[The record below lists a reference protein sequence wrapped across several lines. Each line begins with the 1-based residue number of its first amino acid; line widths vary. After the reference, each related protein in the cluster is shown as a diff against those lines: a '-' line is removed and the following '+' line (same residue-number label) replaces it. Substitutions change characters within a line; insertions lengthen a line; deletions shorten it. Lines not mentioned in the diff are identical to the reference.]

1 MSGKRYTD
9 EFKIEAV
16 KQVTERGHSV
26 ADVAQRLGITPH
38 SLYAWKLK
46 FGRPDV
52 VRQAEP
58 DQSAEVR
65 QLKAKLKRMTEERDI
80 LKNVYGLPRICKG
93 IAARYAFMRAHLG
106 EFRLHSMCRVLGVHH
121 SGYYV
126 WQRQTV
132 GVRKREDDRLLGLIK
147 HSRLA
152 SGGVYG
158 YRKVTV
164 DLRESGETC
173 SRHRVHRLMKGEG
186 LRAEVGYGSKP
197 RYRDGPVGIIANV
210 LNREFAPTAP
220 NRVWATDITYIRTYE
235 GWLYLAAVMDLYSRQ
250 IVGWATRSTMTG
262 DLVLQA
268 LLAAVWKRKPRPG
281 VMVHSD
287 QGSQFTSDDWQSF
300 LEAHQMV
307 PSMSR
312 RGNCHDNAVA
322 ESFFSTLKK
331 ERIKRR
337 IYPSRATAT
346 SDLFDY
352 IEMFYNPVRRH
363 GSAGDLSPIEFERRY
378 ALNGS

>member
-1 MSGKRYTD
+1 
-9 EFKIEAV
+9 
-16 KQVTERGHSV
+16 
-26 ADVAQRLGITPH
+26 
-38 SLYAWKLK
+38 
-46 FGRPDV
+46 
-52 VRQAEP
+52 
-58 DQSAEVR
+58 
-65 QLKAKLKRMTEERDI
+65 
-80 LKNVYGLPRICKG
+80 
-93 IAARYAFMRAHLG
+93 MRTHINEHCL
-106 EFRLHSMCRVLGVHH
+106 STMCRVLGVHR

-126 WQRQTV
+126 WQRQSAS
-132 GVRKREDDRLLGLIK
+132 VRKREDERLLGLIK
-147 HSRLA
+147 HHWLA

-173 SRHRVHRLMKGEG
+173 SRHRVLRLMQCEG

-197 RYRDGPVGIIANV
+197 RFRGGPVGVVANV
-210 LNREFAPTAP
+210 LNREFAPDAP
-220 NRVWATDITYIRTYE
+220 NKVWVTDITYIRTYE

-250 IVGWATRSTMTG
+250 IVGWATRATMTS

-268 LLAAVWKRKPRPG
+268 LLAAVWKRKPEPG

-287 QGSQFTSDDWQSF
+287 QGSQFTSDDWRSF
-300 LEAHQMV
+300 LKAHHMV

-322 ESFFSTLKK
+322 ESFFSALKK

-337 IYPSRATAT
+337 IYPTRAMAT
-346 SDLFDY
+346 TDVFDY
-352 IEMFYNPVRRH
+352 IEMFYNPIRRH
-363 GSAGDLSPIEFERRY
+363 GFVGDLSPVEFERRY